1 MLTRREDF
9 FRKMNVHIIQCDSMI
24 QQHQVIT
31 SVEDWKRYERGLT
44 VEGRGGTDFTPVFRF
59 VERLRREG
67 ALKALKGLLYF
78 TDGDGIYPRQPTDY
92 ETAFVFADKKALE
105 GEQAAQVPG
114 WAVKLCL
121 EI

>member
-1 MLTRREDF
+1 M
-9 FRKMNVHIIQCDSMI
+9 
-24 QQHQVIT
+24 IT